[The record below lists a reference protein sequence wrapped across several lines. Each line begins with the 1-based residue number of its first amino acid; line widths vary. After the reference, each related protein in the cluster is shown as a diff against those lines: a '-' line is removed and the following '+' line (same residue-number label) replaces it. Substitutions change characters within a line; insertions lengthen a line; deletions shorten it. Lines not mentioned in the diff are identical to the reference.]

1 MTPFYD
7 NETPKQISLK
17 QFLIQHG
24 CTGWCTYLSQI
35 WHGDRAGHTKLPQD
49 DTLLFHW
56 FRKELLSIC
65 FQAVGNFLKCV
76 SLLLGIFIFFLGSQ
90 KWEFFSKRCRQCIFH
105 VENSLFFVE
114 TWYFITPGGPLG
126 IKNSPLVVRFIPEH
140 LNMTHR
146 NPLSWYQQ
154 PADQLEAILEPY
166 CKDPGE
172 NWRFWGIFEKTD

>member
-7 NETPKQISLK
+7 NETPKQIPLK

-76 SLLLGIFIFFLGSQ
+76 SRLLGIFIFFLGSQ
-90 KWEFFSKRCRQCIFH
+90 KWEFFSKRCRQWIFH
-105 VENSLFFVE
+105 VENSTEQFRSIRLGNENKLTFLVE
-114 TWYFITPGGPLG
+114 RWYFITPGGPLG
-126 IKNSPLVVRFIPEH
+126 PKNSPLVVRFRPEH

-146 NPLSWYQQ
+146 NPLG
-154 PADQLEAILEPY
+154 AIH
-166 CKDPGE
+166 
-172 NWRFWGIFEKTD
+172 